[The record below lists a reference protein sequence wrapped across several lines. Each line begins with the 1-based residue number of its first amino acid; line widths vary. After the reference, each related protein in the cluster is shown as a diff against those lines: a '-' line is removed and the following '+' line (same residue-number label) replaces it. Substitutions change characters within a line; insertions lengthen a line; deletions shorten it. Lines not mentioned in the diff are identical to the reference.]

1 MNAPDKQKSV
11 CFHPIN
17 KDGGSAWCVHW
28 REHCTATSLYRTKRL
43 SHWRRHPAGHPLTST
58 ELKTICFFPIK
69 GTFRKLGKELIGL
82 TTKDWSKQINV
93 TSYFTAYRVSRV
105 CRCNINNWIHSILN
119 TACILY
125 WETMSNWN
133 DSAFSSRYDNRILNL
148 LQFY

>member
-1 MNAPDKQKSV
+1 MINALDKQKSV

-43 SHWRRHPAGHPLTST
+43 SHWRRHPAGHPLTSS
-58 ELKTICFFPIK
+58 ELKTICFFPVK

-82 TTKDWSKQINV
+82 TTKDWSKQTNV
-93 TSYFTAYRVSRV
+93 TSYFTAYRVSRA
-105 CRCNINNWIHSILN
+105 CRCSLKQKQLNIFYIKHCIY
-119 TACILY
+119 ILY

-133 DSAFSSRYDNRILNL
+133 DSAFSNR
-148 LQFY
+148 